1 MKSYEALNRCINRK
15 TVEHAKN
22 LQLSTSLLHK
32 WQEPSTDFTDSG
44 ALNPLDRIEALIEK
58 SIALGTKKEDAL
70 APVQYLAERFGLI
83 VIPVPEVEPDV
94 GKVSVEL
101 LKAIEEFGDLAR
113 EASAVLRDGR
123 ITYAEFDRINRE
135 AWELIRQVAVFLQK
149 AEMAVRK

>member
-58 SIALGTKKEDAL
+58 SISLGTRKEDAL

-113 EASAVLRDGR
+113 EASAALRDGR